1 MRSASADAS
10 MQVPAAAPA
19 RNPNT
24 VLKVAGATVALA
36 ALAVAAV
43 ATSGTAGVQSLSA
56 LGAWGA
62 PATPDPTVTQ

>member
-1 MRSASADAS
+1 MRPASADAS
-10 MQVPAAAPA
+10 MQAPAAAPA

-43 ATSGTAGVQSLSA
+43 ATSGTAGVQ
-56 LGAWGA
+56 
-62 PATPDPTVTQ
+62 